1 MDYPRLDTM
10 QQKILITLFTI
21 VGSISGAAFAQ
32 GDDHPLINRFPDSE
46 VVDVEFVEDANYRLV
61 LGTLQRTRGV
71 VVPENSERLRGDVT
85 KLRYEISQEFNG
97 DDVFEFFQQQFNASG
112 YELLFTCS
120 GRECGSS
127 NYWANDIFRNRVL
140 YGPERN
146 QHFMALRAGDAHLVL
161 YIITRGNRRTYA
173 YLEIVEEEGA
183 VPEINLPTS
192 ELLASIAETGSV
204 AIPGLSFIN
213 DRQLEDTQVLVDIAS
228 ELAGNAELQLY
239 VVAHLSGTQELE
251 QLLNRSTARAQT
263 VRQQLINLGV
273 ESSRLIARGLGP
285 LAPSCAGD
293 NCRERVELV
302 LR

>member
-1 MDYPRLDTM
+1 MNTM
-10 QQKILITLFTI
+10 SKNIHAVLMLIASVI
-21 VGSISGAAFAQ
+21 VAPALAQ
-32 GDDHPLINRFPDSE
+32 EGDHPLISRFPDSE
-46 VVDVEFVEDANYRLV
+46 IVDVEFVEDANYRLV

-85 KLRYEISQEFNG
+85 KLRYEISPEFSG
-97 DDVFEFFQQQFNASG
+97 DDVFEFFQQQFTDKN

-146 QHFMALRAGDAHLVL
+146 QHFLAVRAGDSHLVL

-183 VPEINLPTS
+183 VPEISVPVT
-192 ELLASIAETGSV
+192 ELLSSIADTGSI
-204 AIPGLSFIN
+204 AIPGLTFIN
-213 DRQLEDTQVLVDIAS
+213 DRQLADPQVLAGIAA
-228 ELAGNAELQLY
+228 ELAANAEIQLY
-239 VVAHLSGTQELE
+239 VVAHLSGEQELD

-273 ESSRLIARGLGP
+273 AANRLIARGLGP
-285 LAPSCAGD
+285 FAPSCAGE